1 MSPIEFLES
10 ERGSKARRLLFLLLL
25 SLALVSTAV
34 GLINAIHRSQDFQ
47 WSGERVLLAHGDPW
61 AEYLA
66 GDPGHHFLA
75 SQVPNYLAILYVLI
89 LPVGLLPLL
98 FAKVLWA
105 LLNIVSAVVC
115 SVIAGRSYGLRWR
128 SVCVVICLMLTA
140 TATRN
145 TIGNG
150 QQGLLVLL
158 VWSLALFPSQLGA
171 GREVGVVGRGRA
183 VGRTRALVAG
193 IAFLKYS
200 FAPPLAL
207 LLLFRGGVKAVLLSA
222 VPALLAVVA
231 VWLWITGGHDP
242 AAILRLALEPFA
254 VARHGFT
261 AGPADPNLMNLLE
274 SLLRSRSEDAR
285 NSLELLAALSAC
297 VAVSYFAFGRNHHK
311 PVQWQIAIMATMS
324 YGLFKHHA
332 YDAVVLLLPLCY
344 ALKHRR
350 QPAAQ
355 AVLVLIAY
363 LFYLQR
369 GLEALHLH
377 ALWMR
382 IPEFLMLMSILGCTY
397 RLGVVERK
405 AVEALGIHAVPRRQ
419 RRAAA

>member
-10 ERGSKARRLLFLLLL
+10 ERGSKARRLLLLLL
-25 SLALVSTAV
+25 LLLALVSTAV
-34 GLINAIHRSQDFQ
+34 GLVNAIHRSQDFQ

-66 GDPGHHFLA
+66 GDPGHRFLA
-75 SQVPNYLAILYVLI
+75 SQVPNYLALLYVLI
-89 LPVGLLPLL
+89 LPLGLLPLL
-98 FAKVLWA
+98 CAKVLWA
-105 LLNIVSAVVC
+105 LVNIVSAVAC
-115 SVIAGRSYGLRWR
+115 CVIAGRSYGLRWR
-128 SVCVVICLMLTA
+128 SVFVVICLLLMA

-150 QQGLLVLL
+150 QQGLLVLV

-171 GREVGVVGRGRA
+171 GREVGKARA
-183 VGRTRALVAG
+183 IASGRALVAG
-193 IAFLKYS
+193 VAFFKYS

-222 VPALLAVVA
+222 APALLAIVA
-231 VWLWITGGHDP
+231 VWLWITGGHEP
-242 AAILRLALEPFA
+242 AALLRLALEPFA

-274 SLLRSRSEDAR
+274 PLLRSRSEDVR

-297 VAVSYFAFGRNHHK
+297 VAVSYFAFGRNHDK
-311 PVQWQIAIMATMS
+311 PIQWQMAVMATMS

-332 YDAVVLLLPLCY
+332 YDEVVLLLPLCY

-350 QPAAQ
+350 QPSAQ

-363 LFYLQR
+363 LFYVQR

-382 IPEFLMLMSILGCTY
+382 VPEFLMLMGILGCTY

-405 AVEALGIHAVPRRQ
+405 AVEVLGIHAVPRRQ